1 MDVEDEVVNRY
12 TITNSRFKI
21 KVKEYKVKETEEQR
35 FSARF
40 SYNGLDYFLI
50 GTMGKEDF
58 EKIINNLYFG
68 KK

>member
-1 MDVEDEVVNRY
+1 
-12 TITNSRFKI
+12 
-21 KVKEYKVKETEEQR
+21 VKEYKVKETEEQR